1 MGVCLRWRIVNP
13 RTRNLLEVNAAVL
26 LWGGTALFAKLIPLP
41 VPAIILGR
49 SIMAVLALGV
59 FLRLTGQR
67 CRFHGRR
74 DTAGVLLI
82 GALLGIHWL
91 TYFHAIRISTVAV
104 GIIALHTY
112 PILTI
117 LLEPLFFRER
127 LHRVD
132 CLCGVLVLVGIVIL
146 VPEFR
151 LGSDIT
157 LGVLW
162 GVLSAVFFALRNIL
176 TRAYVRRYSS
186 SVLMFYQALVI
197 AVLMVPYGMA
207 RPPVVDTRSVGLLAL
222 LGVLF
227 TALPQT
233 LFTSG
238 HAHLKA
244 KTVSIIATMLPV
256 YGATTAFLLL
266 GEVPTMRTLA
276 GGAIVVGTV
285 VVETFRSV
293 GAQPGA
299 DRDS

>member
-1 MGVCLRWRIVNP
+1 VVNP

-49 SIMAVLALGV
+49 SIMAVLALVV
-59 FLRLTGQR
+59 FMQLTGPR
-67 CRFHGRR
+67 YRLNGGR
-74 DTAGVLLI
+74 DTAAVLLI
-82 GALLGIHWL
+82 GVLLGIHWL
-91 TYFHAIRISTVAV
+91 TYFQAIRVSTVAV

-127 LHRVD
+127 LHGVD
-132 CLCGVLVLVGIVIL
+132 LMCGLAVMAGIVIL

-151 LGSDIT
+151 LDST
-157 LGVLW
+157 VTQGVLL

-176 TRAYVRRYSS
+176 TRVYVRRYSS
-186 SVLMFYQALVI
+186 STLMFYQVLVI
-197 AVLMVPYGMA
+197 AIMMVPYGIA
-207 RPPVVDTRSVGLLAL
+207 RPPTLDARSVGLLAL
-222 LGVLF
+222 LGALF

-256 YGATTAFLLL
+256 YGAITAFLLL
-266 GEVPTMRTLA
+266 GEVPSWRTVL
-276 GGAIVVGTV
+276 GGVIVVGAV
-285 VVETFRSV
+285 VVETLRSV
-293 GAQPGA
+293 SAPPVK
-299 DRDS
+299 DTIPSR